1 MTQQEY
7 TAALATYIPKAEA
20 WADKEVGII
29 PSHRKAHKT
38 RWERHYSFA
47 MDEARRRLGRRMS
60 YDVKPELFRP
70 PHQEAG
76 ANSLYEIARML
87 VASKTYAEFVKN
99 CRIDV
104 KTAKAKFGASRYVD
118 AAEKA
123 AEYLERFDIGAYM
136 KSYRESVAIALDG
149 AATP

>member
-29 PSHRKAHKT
+29 PSHRKTHKT

-87 VASKTYAEFVKN
+87 VASKTSTEFVKK
-99 CRIDV
+99 CHIDV
-104 KTAKAKFGASRYVD
+104 KTAKAKFGANRYVD
-118 AAEKA
+118 AAKKA
-123 AEYLERFDIGAYM
+123 AEFLENFDFCGHMEY
-136 KSYRESVAIALDG
+136 YRKSVAAALDG
-149 AATP
+149 AVTT